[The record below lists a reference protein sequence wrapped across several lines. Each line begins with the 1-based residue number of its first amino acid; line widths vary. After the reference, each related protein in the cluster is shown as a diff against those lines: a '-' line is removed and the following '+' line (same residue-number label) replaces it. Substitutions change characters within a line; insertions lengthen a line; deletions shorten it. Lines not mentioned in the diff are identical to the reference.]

1 MLMVVLV
8 VLILWFVFGNTW
20 WTELSLWGVWL
31 VCLRWPQPFNQP
43 VVQLFTLVYSSN
55 TLFSP
60 LNIIYI
66 YNIYLF
72 VIFMILYIYI

>member
-8 VLILWFVFGNTW
+8 VLILRFIGNTW
-20 WTELSLWGVWL
+20 WTDLSLWGMWL

-60 LNIIYI
+60 PNIIYI
-66 YNIYLF
+66 YIIYIYL
-72 VIFMILYIYI
+72 